1 MPHNCV
7 QQCAMQPN
15 WSNFAS
21 VANQVT
27 TILVELP
34 GGQPACDATPLPLSA
49 QVRPEQALCE
59 DNAVTS
65 SRCARRHL
73 MRFLELVAR
82 KTEMH
87 EVMLTVQLQ
96 NADALRMYRNLG
108 YEDHWDQPETP
119 EGKESA
125 PYVILTKKLPAS
137 AAQQQRALKPVTNS
151 YQLENIIYG

>member
-1 MPHNCV
+1 MRGHE
-7 QQCAMQPN
+7 A
-15 WSNFAS
+15 
-21 VANQVT
+21 
-27 TILVELP
+27 LP
-34 GGQPACDATPLPLSA
+34 IDPTCHAC
-49 QVRPEQALCE
+49 
-59 DNAVTS
+59 
-65 SRCARRHL
+65 RHL
-73 MRFLELVAR
+73 MKFLELVAR

-108 YEDHWDQPETP
+108 YEDHWDQPEAP